1 VRSWLLALSPQPR
14 QRIAPQQIQEHPL
27 RPGTMTAMLAII
39 AATPAGLAQLYPI
52 RRPVA
57 GAGILRPIHECLYQ
71 YRRNPVPD
79 LPIPGQMPQ
88 CACQR
93 GTRQIFYLYPGQQD
107 KPAVI
112 DKQRQ
117 MTVSDT

>member
-1 VRSWLLALSPQPR
+1 
-14 QRIAPQQIQEHPL
+14 
-27 RPGTMTAMLAII
+27 MTAMLAII

-117 MTVSDT
+117 AALENCRQPTIVGTGWLIETRYSRWAPNGTL